1 MKSVGLAVLT
11 ALLSVSAL
19 LSVPALAADPPPQT
33 PPTKT
38 APTSKAGTA
47 DDPNKQI
54 CERRH
59 VVGSNIEEKVC
70 KTREQ
75 WEAERIAAQQDFKNR
90 PSSTYDGV
98 H

>member
-1 MKSVGLAVLT
+1 MKSVGLAVL
-11 ALLSVSAL
+11 AAL
-19 LSVPALAADPPPQT
+19 LSVPALAADPPPQA
-33 PPTKT
+33 PPAKAAPAPASKT
-38 APTSKAGTA
+38 GTA
-47 DDPNKQI
+47 DDPNKQV